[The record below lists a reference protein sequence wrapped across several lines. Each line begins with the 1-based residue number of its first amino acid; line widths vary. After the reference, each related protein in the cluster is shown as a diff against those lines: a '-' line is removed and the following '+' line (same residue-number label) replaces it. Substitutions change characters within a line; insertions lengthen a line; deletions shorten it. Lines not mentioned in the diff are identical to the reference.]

1 MIKLKKI
8 LVLLLMIIFNIV
20 IFSACW
26 DNKDLTEKA
35 FVTAV
40 GVDRTS
46 EGKVQLTLQI
56 VKPTIVKAGEQGAPQ
71 EEAFWVFTTTGD
83 TIFEA
88 AKNQML
94 TVNRKPF
101 YNHAELMVIGEE
113 FARNGIMEA
122 LDFWERNHEPRL
134 GADIIVAKGT
144 IAEEIL
150 KAKSD
155 LEKIPSMHIKSI
167 LENNKA
173 LAKIKKV
180 TIIDV
185 LKQLIQ
191 PGLSPAIGAIEIARK
206 EKEQKI
212 ENMKIDSTAV
222 FKGDKLIGY
231 INTAQTR
238 GLLFIQD
245 EVKNAVYNID
255 NPLDESKK
263 VAIEISN
270 SNGKIDVEIVDG
282 KLVLLIEVKAIGNI
296 ADQQGNGDL
305 TTKEIFKKLSKQTEK
320 VIKKDIQDVV
330 NIAQKKYKSDI
341 FGFGEVVYKKH
352 LNYWKQVK
360 DDWSDIFSNAP
371 VEIKVEVKM
380 RGTGIIGK
388 PSKVR

>member
-8 LVLLLMIIFNIV
+8 SVLLLMIIFNIV
-20 IFSACW
+20 IFDACW

-40 GVDRTS
+40 GIDRTS

-56 VKPTIVKAGEQGAPQ
+56 VKPTVMKAGEQGAPE
-71 EEAFWVFTTTGD
+71 EEAFWAFTTTGD

-88 AKNQML
+88 VKNQMI
-94 TVNRKPF
+94 TINRKPF
-101 YNHAELMVIGEE
+101 YNHADLMVIGEE

-134 GADIIVAKGT
+134 GSDIIIAKGT
-144 IAEEIL
+144 TAEEIL

-155 LEKIPSMHIKSI
+155 LEEIPSIHIKSI
-167 LENNKA
+167 LKNNKE

-185 LKQLIQ
+185 LRCLIQ
-191 PGLSPAIGAIEIARK
+191 PGISPAIGAIEVVKK
-206 EKEQKI
+206 EKVQKI

-222 FKGDKLIGY
+222 FKEDKLVGWL
-231 INTAQTR
+231 NAAQTR

-245 EVKNAVYNID
+245 EVKNAVYNVE

-263 VAIEISN
+263 VAIEIVN
-270 SNGKIDVEIVDG
+270 SNGKIDAKIVDG
-282 KLVLLIEVKAIGNI
+282 KLVLLIEVKATGNI

-305 TTKEIFKKLSKQTEK
+305 TTKEKKLSKEVEK
-320 VIKKDIQDVV
+320 AIKMDIQDAL
-330 NIAQKKYKSDI
+330 NIVQRKYKSDI
-341 FGFGEVVYKKH
+341 FGFGEVVYRKH

-360 DDWSDIFSNAP
+360 DDWLDIFSNAP
-371 VEIKVEVKM
+371 VEVNVEVKVK
-380 RGTGIIGK
+380 GTGIIGK
-388 PSKVR
+388 PSKIK

>member
-8 LVLLLMIIFNIV
+8 SVLLLMIIFNIA
-20 IFSACW
+20 IFTACW

-40 GVDRTS
+40 GVDKTD
-46 EGKVQLTLQI
+46 EGKIQLTLQI
-56 VKPTIVKAGEQGAPQ
+56 VKPTVVKAGEQGAPQ

-88 AKNQML
+88 AKNQL
-94 TVNRKPF
+94 TTVNRKPF
-101 YNHAELMVIGEE
+101 YNHADLMVLGEK
-113 FARNGIMEA
+113 FARSGIMEA

-144 IAEEIL
+144 TAEEIL

-173 LAKIKKV
+173 LAKIKKI

-191 PGLSPAIGAIEIARK
+191 PGLSPAIGAIEVVKK
-206 EKEQKI
+206 EKVQKI
-212 ENMKIDSTAV
+212 ENMKIESTAV
-222 FKGDKLIGY
+222 FKMDKLIGWL
-231 INTAQTR
+231 NATQTR
-238 GLLFIQD
+238 GLLFIQN
-245 EVKNAVYNID
+245 EVKNAVYSID

-263 VAIEISN
+263 ISIEIS
-270 SNGKIDVEIVDG
+270 SSKGKIDVKTVDG
-282 KLVLLIEVKAIGNI
+282 KLVLLIEIKAIGNI

-305 TTKEIFKKLSKQTEK
+305 TKKEIFKKLSKETEK
-320 VIKKDIQDVV
+320 AMKKDIEDVV

-352 LNYWKQVK
+352 LDYWKQVK
-360 DDWSDIFSNAP
+360 DDWSDVFSNAP
-371 VEIKVEVKM
+371 VEIKVEVKI
-380 RGTGIIGK
+380 RGTGIVGK